1 MGHAITG
8 VQRAVA
14 ARLREEGS
22 ELGHALDA
30 AIAGDVRG
38 VHRARVASRRL
49 SEALPVAG
57 AIVGKDFDSLRR
69 QGRRLRRALG
79 TVREIDVIR
88 GVLAQEARDRSWPA
102 ALSDRIDA
110 RCVTLRDDAREELY
124 RKIARSD
131 ALALPKRIRA
141 LAPDVERARPDA
153 RADALLA
160 SRLRTRAKGFSRA
173 LAATGILY
181 APEPLHAL
189 RIAVKKLR
197 YALELAREAARLPV
211 STMLRELKN
220 AQEQLGALRD
230 LQQLQNQINAAAAAA
245 KVDREMRVFEDW
257 SAAIDAACRERHASF
272 VDTMPGLER
281 LAVPLTTEVPL
292 RLVRARPRRLGAA
305 SPRSQARV
313 RRLAGGR

>member
-14 ARLREEGS
+14 ARLRDEGS
-22 ELGHALDA
+22 ELGHALA
-30 AIAGDVRG
+30 AGISGDVRG

-57 AIVGKDFDSLRR
+57 AILGKNLDALRR
-69 QGRRLRRALG
+69 QVRRLRRALG

-88 GVLAQEARDRSWPA
+88 GVLAQEARDRSWPG

-110 RCVTLRDDAREELY
+110 RCVTRRDHAREELR
-124 RKIARSD
+124 RKISRFD
-131 ALALPKRIRA
+131 ALGLPRRIRA
-141 LAPDVERARPDA
+141 LAADVERARPDA

-160 SRLRTRAKGFSRA
+160 SRLRTRAKGLSRA

-181 APEPLHAL
+181 APEALHAL

-197 YALELAREAARLPV
+197 YSLELAREAARLPI
-211 STMLRELKN
+211 SATLRELKS

-230 LQQLQNQINAAAAAA
+230 LQQLQNQIIAAAAVA
-245 KVDREMRVFEDW
+245 KADRDMRMFEDW
-257 SAAIDAACRERHASF
+257 SSALDASCRERHATF
-272 VDTMPGLER
+272 VDTMPELER
-281 LAVPLTTEVPL
+281 LAIPLTTEIPL
-292 RLVRARPRRLGAA
+292 RLVRARPGRLRTAA
-305 SPRSQARV
+305 PRNQARV
-313 RRLAGGR
+313 RRVAGGR